1 MLVFGTRMH
10 IITFLIIVVEMLFFF
25 YQIVHFLSRP
35 SDKKRLYY
43 VILLY
48 LLIQYNL
55 ISGLF
60 PNPDYSLPVLFQNII
75 LFVAGIIMA
84 MYFPYYFYKAFNLS
98 KLKFYAYWGS
108 VCFLLIPFII
118 FFLIPYCIT
127 QDFESSKKLLLIVA
141 FCYAASFIYSLN
153 KAIKEQSKG
162 QEVLAFRNEII
173 NVYIGAFFWITLP
186 VIAYFEVQTNAF
198 FEPIFHFNDCSQVI
212 EMITTNAGL
221 VMMTI
226 LFVGQ
231 SIRQSREEYEKLLH
245 SENQLQELNFQLQK
259 SNDDLQLKVIERTR
273 ELEIANE
280 QRTNTFINLAH
291 DIKTPLTLIN
301 NYLEDFAN
309 EYPPTESLKVVQL
322 NIEKLTRN
330 VVNFFDSERIKK
342 GVTIYNHDQI
352 AEFSKILNDD
362 VVLFQKY
369 SLKKAIEVI
378 PSIEDDIFIKAD
390 AEALNRIINN
400 VIENAIKYTNE
411 GGQVYVTLKSINR
424 RVYFSVK
431 DTGIGIIPDLHE
443 KIFDPYYQINSK
455 KANSQGMG
463 LGLSITKKILNGLDG
478 SIQINSDPNVQRGT
492 EIIIQFSRYYVEKG
506 ELIAEFRNSVKI
518 HEEVNQLI
526 AKDEIRNSDFPTLLV
541 VEDNVQLLNFLSE
554 ELKDNYSIYIALSG
568 NEAIEKLKTI
578 KHLDLIVSDV
588 MMDNGN
594 GFELYKYVSEQ
605 KRFRH
610 IPFVFLTAKTED
622 KLQGLS
628 MGAIDYILKP
638 FLIKELIHKIESVL
652 NNLSEQRRAIID
664 TIHQSIVSKIEPE
677 QHTQSTQDRFE
688 ENCIKY
694 NLTPQE
700 KKIVHL
706 IAKGQ
711 SQKEIADTLCISDK
725 TVKTHMRNLF
735 DKVLVT
741 SKVEL
746 LGKLEITLFNDEDKY
761 TRI

>member
-1 MLVFGTRMH
+1 MLVFETRMH
-10 IITFLIIVVEMLFFF
+10 IVTFLIIIFEMLFFF

-43 VILLY
+43 LILLY

-55 ISGLF
+55 ISGLL
-60 PNPDYSLPVLFQNII
+60 PNPDYSISIPFQNII

-108 VCFLLIPFII
+108 ICFLLIPFIL

-141 FCYAASFIYSLN
+141 FFYAASFIYSLK

-162 QEVLAFRNEII
+162 QEVLTFRNEII
-173 NVYIGAFFWITLP
+173 NVYIGAFFWISLP
-186 VIAYFEVQTNAF
+186 VIAYFEVKTNAF
-198 FEPIFHFNDCSQVI
+198 LEPIFHFNDCSQVI

-245 SENQLQELNFQLQK
+245 SESQLQELNIQLQK
-259 SNDDLQLKVIERTR
+259 SNDDLQLKVAERTK

-301 NYLEDFAN
+301 NYLGDYVN
-309 EYPPTESLKVVQL
+309 ENPPTDSLKVVQF

-342 GVTIYNHDQI
+342 GVTVYNHDQI
-352 AEFSKILNDD
+352 AEFSKILNDNII
-362 VVLFQKY
+362 LFQKY
-369 SLKKAIEVI
+369 GIKKAIEIVS
-378 PSIEDDIFIKAD
+378 SIEGDIFIKAD
-390 AEALNRIINN
+390 PEALNRVINN
-400 VIENAIKYTNE
+400 VVENAIKYTNE
-411 GGQVYVTLKSINR
+411 GGLVSITLNAVEGKI
-424 RVYFSVK
+424 YFSVK
-431 DTGIGIIPDLHE
+431 DTGIGIAPDLHE
-443 KIFDPYYQINSK
+443 KVFDPYYQINSK
-455 KANSQGMG
+455 KVNSQGMG
-463 LGLSITKKILNGLDG
+463 LGLSITKKILDGLDG
-478 SIQINSDPNVQRGT
+478 SIQINSNPNVQRGT
-492 EIIIQFSRYYVEKG
+492 EIVIQLSRYYFEKG
-506 ELIAEFRNSVKI
+506 ELISEFKNTVKI
-518 HEEVNQLI
+518 HEEIDQLI
-526 AKDEIRNSDFPTLLV
+526 AKDEISNSDFPTLLI
-541 VEDNVQLLNFLSE
+541 VEDNVQLLNFVSDK
-554 ELKDNYSIYIALSG
+554 LKDSYNIYIALSG
-568 NEAIEKLKTI
+568 NQAIEKLKEI

-594 GFELYKYVSEQ
+594 GFELYKYVAQQ

-610 IPFVFLTAKTED
+610 IPFIFLTAKTED
-622 KLQGLS
+622 KIQGLS

-638 FLIKELIHKIESVL
+638 FLIGELIHKIESVL

-664 TIHQSIVSKIEPE
+664 TIHQSIVSKNEPE
-677 QHTQSTQDRFE
+677 QQSHPIQNRFE
-688 ENCIKY
+688 ENCIKF

-700 KKIVHL
+700 KKI
-706 IAKGQ
+706 IPMISKGQ
-711 SQKEIADTLCISDK
+711 TNKEIAEALFISDK
-725 TVKTHMRNLF
+725 TVKKHVQNIF
-735 DKVLVT
+735 EKANAT
-741 SKVEL
+741 SKLEL
-746 LGKLEITLFNDEDKY
+746 LSKLGISGT
-761 TRI
+761 IA

>member
-10 IITFLIIVVEMLFFF
+10 IVTFLIIVVEMLFFF

-43 VILLY
+43 LILLY

-60 PNPDYSLPVLFQNII
+60 PNPEYALPVLFQNII
-75 LFVAGIIMA
+75 LFVAGITMA

-108 VCFLLIPFII
+108 FWFLLVPFII

-127 QDFESSKKLLLIVA
+127 KDFESSKKLLLIVA
-141 FCYAASFIYSLN
+141 FLYAASFIYSLK
-153 KAIKEQSKG
+153 KAIEEQSKG
-162 QEVLAFRNEII
+162 QEVLTFRNEII

-186 VIAYFEVQTNAF
+186 VIAYFEVKTNAF
-198 FEPIFHFNDCSQVI
+198 LEPIFHFNDCSQVI

-231 SIRQSREEYEKLLH
+231 SIRQSREEYGKLLR
-245 SENQLQELNFQLQK
+245 SESQLQELNFQLQK

-301 NYLEDFAN
+301 NYLGD
-309 EYPPTESLKVVQL
+309 YVDKSPPTESLKVVQL
-322 NIEKLTRN
+322 NIEKLTKN

-352 AEFSKILNDD
+352 AEFSQILNDN
-362 VVLFQKY
+362 VVLFQEY
-369 SLKKAIEVI
+369 SIKKTIEI
-378 PSIEDDIFIKAD
+378 TPSIEEDLFIKAD
-390 AEALNRIINN
+390 PEALNRIINN

-411 GGQVYVTLKSINR
+411 GGKVSVTLKSIEGKIH
-424 RVYFSVK
+424 FSVK
-431 DTGIGIIPDLHE
+431 DTGIGIAPDLHE

-463 LGLSITKKILNGLDG
+463 LGLSITKKILDGLDG
-478 SIQINSDPNVQRGT
+478 SIQIHSDPNVQRGT
-492 EIIIQFSRYYVEKG
+492 EVIIQFSRYYVEKG
-506 ELIAEFRNSVKI
+506 ERISEFKNINKI
-518 HEEVNQLI
+518 HEEVDKLV
-526 AKDEIRNSDFPTLLV
+526 AKDKIHNLDFPTLLV
-541 VEDNVQLLNFLSE
+541 VEDNVQLLNFLS
-554 ELKDNYSIYIALSG
+554 DNLNNNYNLYIALSG
-568 NEAIEKLKTI
+568 NDAIEKLKTI
-578 KHLDLIVSDV
+578 KHLDLIISDV
-588 MMDNGN
+588 MMDNGD
-594 GFELYKYVSEQ
+594 GFELYNYVSEQ

-610 IPFVFLTAKTED
+610 IPFIFLTAKTED
-622 KLQGLS
+622 KLQGLA

-638 FLIKELIHKIESVL
+638 FLIKELTHKIESVL

-664 TIHQSIVSKIEPE
+664 TIHQSIVSKNETE
-677 QHTQSTQDRFE
+677 QSTQPTQDKFV

-694 NLTPQE
+694 NLTLRE
-700 KKIVHL
+700 KEIVQL
-706 IAKGQ
+706 IAKGK
-711 SQKEIADTLCISDK
+711 SQKEIAETLFISDN
-725 TVKTHMRNLF
+725 TVKTHTRNIF
-735 DKVLVT
+735 EKVAVT

-746 LGKLEITLFNDEDKY
+746 LSKLEVTLHNNNSK
-761 TRI
+761 

>member
-1 MLVFGTRMH
+1 MLVFGTKMH
-10 IITFLIIVVEMLFFF
+10 IVTFLIIVFEMLFFF

-48 LLIQYNL
+48 LLIQYNI

-60 PNPDYSLPVLFQNII
+60 PNPDYSLPILFQNII
-75 LFVAGIIMA
+75 LFIAGIVMA

-108 VCFLLIPFII
+108 ICFLFIPFIL

-127 QDFESSKKLLLIVA
+127 QDFESSKKLLLIVG
-141 FCYAASFIYSLN
+141 FLYAASFIYSLN

-162 QEVLAFRNEII
+162 QEVLTFRNEII
-173 NVYIGAFFWITLP
+173 SVYIGAFFWITLP
-186 VIAYFEVQTNAF
+186 IIAYFEVKTNAF
-198 FEPIFHFNDCSQVI
+198 LEPLFHFNDCSQVI

-231 SIRQSREEYEKLLH
+231 SIRQSRDEYEKLLH
-245 SENQLQELNFQLQK
+245 SESQLQELNFQLQK

-309 EYPPTESLKVVQL
+309 EYPPTDSLKVVQL

-352 AEFSKILNDD
+352 AEFSVILNDN

-369 SLKKAIEVI
+369 SLKKAIEII
-378 PSIEDDIFIKAD
+378 PSIEDDLFIKAD
-390 AEALNRIINN
+390 SEALNRIINN
-400 VIENAIKYTNE
+400 IIENAIKYTNE
-411 GGQVYVTLKSINR
+411 GGQVNVTLKSIDGKI
-424 RVYFSVK
+424 YFSVK
-431 DTGIGIIPDLHE
+431 DTGIGIAPDLHE
-443 KIFDPYYQINSK
+443 KVFDPYYHINSQ

-463 LGLSITKKILNGLDG
+463 LGLSITKKILDGLDG

-492 EIIIQFSRYYVEKG
+492 EIIIQFSRYYAEKG
-506 ELIAEFRNSVKI
+506 ELIAEFRNTVKI
-518 HEEVNQLI
+518 HEEIDQLT
-526 AKDEIRNSDFPTLLV
+526 AKDEINNSDFPTLLI
-541 VEDNVQLLNFLSE
+541 VEDNVQLLNYLSD
-554 ELKDNYSIYIALSG
+554 ELKDNYNLYIALSG
-568 NEAIEKLKTI
+568 NEAIEKLRVI

-588 MMDNGN
+588 MMDNGG

-610 IPFVFLTAKTED
+610 IPFIFLTAKKED
-622 KLQGLS
+622 KLQGLA

-638 FLIKELIHKIESVL
+638 FLIKEVIHKIESVL
-652 NNLSEQRRAIID
+652 NNLSEQRKAIID
-664 TIHQSIVSKIEPE
+664 TIHQSIVSRNEPE
-677 QHTQSTQDRFE
+677 QQQHPTQDRFE
-688 ENCIKY
+688 ENCKKF

-700 KKIVHL
+700 KKIIPM
-706 IAKGQ
+706 IARGQ
-711 SQKEIADTLCISDK
+711 TNKEIAEALFISDK
-725 TVKTHMRNLF
+725 TVKKHLQNMF
-735 DKVLVT
+735 EKAEAA
-741 SKVEL
+741 SKLEL
-746 LGKLEITLFNDEDKY
+746 LSKLEISPTQQ
-761 TRI
+761 

>member
-1 MLVFGTRMH
+1 MLVFGTKMH
-10 IITFLIIVVEMLFFF
+10 IVTFLIIVFEMLFFF

-48 LLIQYNL
+48 LLIQYNI

-60 PNPDYSLPVLFQNII
+60 PNPDYSLPILFQNII
-75 LFVAGIIMA
+75 LFIAGIVMA

-108 VCFLLIPFII
+108 ICFLFIPFILL
-118 FFLIPYCIT
+118 FLIPYCIT
-127 QDFESSKKLLLIVA
+127 QDFESSKKLLLIVG
-141 FCYAASFIYSLN
+141 FFYAASFIYSLN

-162 QEVLAFRNEII
+162 QEVLTFRNEII
-173 NVYIGAFFWITLP
+173 SVYIGAFFWITLP
-186 VIAYFEVQTNAF
+186 IIAYFEVKTNAF
-198 FEPIFHFNDCSQVI
+198 LEPIFHFNDCSQVI

-231 SIRQSREEYEKLLH
+231 SIRQSRDEYEKLLH
-245 SENQLQELNFQLQK
+245 SESQLQELNFQLQR

-301 NYLEDFAN
+301 NYLGDYVN
-309 EYPPTESLKVVQL
+309 ENPPTDSLKVVQL
-322 NIEKLTRN
+322 NIEKLTKN

-352 AEFSKILNDD
+352 AEFSKVLNDN
-362 VVLFQKY
+362 VILFQKY
-369 SLKKAIEVI
+369 GIKKAIEIV

-390 AEALNRIINN
+390 PEALNRVINN

-411 GGQVYVTLKSINR
+411 GGQVFVTLKSIDGKI
-424 RVYFSVK
+424 YFSVK
-431 DTGIGIIPDLHE
+431 DTGIGIAPDLHE

-455 KANSQGMG
+455 KTASQGMG
-463 LGLSITKKILNGLDG
+463 LGLSITKKILDGLDG

-492 EIIIQFSRYYVEKG
+492 EVIIRLSQYYAEKS
-506 ELIAEFRNSVKI
+506 ELIAEYRNTVKI
-518 HEEVNQLI
+518 HEEIDQLI
-526 AKDEIRNSDFPTLLV
+526 AKDEIYNPDFPTLLI
-541 VEDNVQLLNFLSE
+541 VEDNVQLLNFLSDK
-554 ELKDNYSIYIALSG
+554 LKDSYNIYIALSG
-568 NEAIEKLKTI
+568 NEAIEKLKAI

-588 MMDNGN
+588 MMDNGD
-594 GFELYKYVSEQ
+594 GFELYKYVSDQ
-605 KRFRH
+605 KRFKH
-610 IPFVFLTAKTED
+610 IPFIFLTAKTED
-622 KLQGLS
+622 KIHGLS

-638 FLIKELIHKIESVL
+638 FLIGELIHKIESVL

-664 TIHQSIVSKIEPE
+664 TIHQSIVSKNEPE
-677 QHTQSTQDRFE
+677 QFALQSKDRFE

-694 NLTPQE
+694 NLTMRE
-700 KKIVHL
+700 KEIVQL

-711 SQKEIADTLCISDK
+711 SQKEIAETLFISDN
-725 TVKTHMRNLF
+725 TVKTHTRNIF
-735 DKVLVT
+735 EKAAVT
-741 SKVEL
+741 SKIEL
-746 LGKLEITLFNDEDKY
+746 LSKLGITLSNNEKK
-761 TRI
+761 

>member
-10 IITFLIIVVEMLFFF
+10 IVTFLIIVIEMLFFF
-25 YQIVHFLSRP
+25 YQVVHFLSRP

-48 LLIQYNL
+48 LLIQYNI

-60 PNPDYSLPVLFQNII
+60 PDPDYSLPVLFQNII

-127 QDFESSKKLLLIVA
+127 QDFESSKKLLLIVG
-141 FCYAASFIYSLN
+141 FFYATSFIYSLN

-162 QEVLAFRNEII
+162 QEVLTFRNEII

-186 VIAYFEVQTNAF
+186 VIAYFEAQTNVF

-231 SIRQSREEYEKLLH
+231 SIRQSREEYEKLIY
-245 SENQLQELNFQLQK
+245 SESQLQELNFQLQK
-259 SNDDLQLKVIERTR
+259 SNDDLQLKVEQRTK

-301 NYLEDFAN
+301 NYLGDYVN
-309 EYPPTESLKVVQL
+309 ENPPTDSLKVVQL
-322 NIEKLTRN
+322 NIEKLTKN

-352 AEFSKILNDD
+352 TEFSKILNDN

-369 SLKKAIEVI
+369 SLKKAIEIV
-378 PSIEDDIFIKAD
+378 PSVDDAIFIKAD
-390 AEALNRIINN
+390 PEALNRIINN

-411 GGQVYVTLKSINR
+411 EGQIHVTLKSVDGKI
-424 RVYFSVK
+424 YFSVK
-431 DTGIGIIPDLHE
+431 DTGIGIAPDLHE
-443 KIFDPYYQINSK
+443 KVFDPYYQINSK
-455 KANSQGMG
+455 KAASQGMG
-463 LGLSITKKILNGLDG
+463 LGLSITKKILDGLDG
-478 SIQINSDPNVQRGT
+478 SIQIKSDPNVQRGT
-492 EIIIQFSRYYVEKG
+492 EIIIQFSQYYAEKSESITG
-506 ELIAEFRNSVKI
+506 YRNTGKI
-518 HEEVNQLI
+518 YEEVEQLT
-526 AKDEIRNSDFPTLLV
+526 AKDEIYNTDLPTLLI
-541 VEDNVQLLNFLSE
+541 VEDNVQLLNFLCDK
-554 ELKDNYSIYIALSG
+554 LKDKYNVYIALSG
-568 NEAIEKLKTI
+568 NEAIEKLKGI

-588 MMDNGN
+588 MMDNGD
-594 GFELYKYVSEQ
+594 GFGLYKYVSEQ
-605 KRFRH
+605 KRFKH
-610 IPFVFLTAKTED
+610 IPFIFLTAKTED
-622 KLQGLS
+622 KIQGLS

-638 FLIKELIHKIESVL
+638 FLIGELIHKIESVL
-652 NNLSEQRRAIID
+652 NNLSAQRRAIID
-664 TIHQSIVSKIEPE
+664 TIHQSIVSKNEPAP
-677 QHTQSTQDRFE
+677 QLQPAQDRFE
-688 ENCIKY
+688 KNCIKF

-700 KKIVHL
+700 KKIIPM

-711 SQKEIADTLCISDK
+711 TNKEIAEVLFISDK
-725 TVKTHMRNLF
+725 TVKKHMQNMF
-735 DKVLVT
+735 EKAGAT
-741 SKVEL
+741 SKLEL
-746 LGKLEITLFNDEDKY
+746 LSKLGVSGTIV
-761 TRI
+761 

>member
-1 MLVFGTRMH
+1 MG
-10 IITFLIIVVEMLFFF
+10 
-25 YQIVHFLSRP
+25 
-35 SDKKRLYY
+35 
-43 VILLY
+43 
-48 LLIQYNL
+48 
-55 ISGLF
+55 
-60 PNPDYSLPVLFQNII
+60 
-75 LFVAGIIMA
+75 

-108 VCFLLIPFII
+108 VYFILIPFVVL
-118 FFLIPYCIT
+118 FLIPYYIT
-127 QDFESSKKLLLIVA
+127 KDLESSKKLLLIIA
-141 FCYAASFIYSLN
+141 FLYAVSFIYSLN
-153 KAIKEQSKG
+153 KAIKEQSKE
-162 QEVLAFRNEII
+162 QKVLTFKNEII
-173 NVYIGAFFWITLP
+173 SVYIGAFFWITLP
-186 VIAYFEVQTNAF
+186 IISYFEVKTNAF

-221 VMMTI
+221 LMMTI
-226 LFVGQ
+226 LFIRQ
-231 SIRQSREEYEKLLH
+231 SIRQSREEYEKLQY
-245 SENQLQELNFQLQK
+245 SESQLQELNMQLQK
-259 SNDDLQLKVIERTR
+259 SNDDLLLKVAERTK

-301 NYLEDFAN
+301 NYLGDYVN
-309 EYPPTESLKVVQL
+309 ETPPTESLKVVQL
-322 NIEKLTRN
+322 NIEKLTKN

-352 AEFSKILNDD
+352 AEFSRILNDN

-390 AEALNRIINN
+390 PEALNRIINN

-411 GGQVYVTLKSINR
+411 GGQVRVTLKSINR
-424 RVYFSVK
+424 RIYFSVK
-431 DTGIGIIPDLHE
+431 DTGIGIAPNLHE
-443 KIFDPYYQINSK
+443 KIFDPYYQVNSK
-455 KANSQGMG
+455 KVNSQGMG
-463 LGLSITKKILNGLDG
+463 LGLSITKKILDGFDG
-478 SIQINSDPNVQRGT
+478 SIQINSDPSVQRGT
-492 EIIIQFSRYYVEKG
+492 ELILQFSRYYAEKD
-506 ELIAEFRNSVKI
+506 ELIAEFKNAVKI
-518 HEEVNQLI
+518 QDEVKQLI
-526 AKDEIRNSDFPTLLV
+526 ARDDIYNIDFPTLLI
-541 VEDNVQLLNFLSE
+541 VEDNVQLLNFIGDK
-554 ELKDNYSIYIALSG
+554 LKNNYNIYIALSG

-588 MMDNGN
+588 MMDNGD
-594 GFELYKYVSEQ
+594 GFELYNYVSEQ

-610 IPFVFLTAKTED
+610 IPFIFLTAKTED

-664 TIHQSIVSKIEPE
+664 AIHQSLISKKEPE
-677 QHTQSTQDRFE
+677 QHSPLTKNKFE

-694 NLTPQE
+694 SLTPQE

-711 SQKEIADTLCISDK
+711 SQKEIAETLFISDK

-741 SKVEL
+741 SKLEL
-746 LGKLEITLFNDEDKY
+746 LGRLEITLSNDEDK
-761 TRI
+761 